1 VAGYDKVL
9 TRSKQVQKMTAFFE
23 KIIIILLLLAVVFS
37 ALAHG
42 VVDAWSVAL
51 LEILGVGAI
60 LLWSV
65 AVVFEKGLKIHLPS
79 LALPVV
85 AFLVLGLL
93 HCIAFKNGEGE
104 LRSLSAD
111 VEATRKT
118 VFLLFFLCSSF
129 LIAANLF
136 VEKKRLYAL
145 VNFLIAYGMAMAMFA
160 LLQFFTWNGR
170 FYWLKPNTQSVSP
183 FGPFVSHNHF
193 AGYMEMLIPLAIAM
207 TLARGMKVEAR
218 LFYGFSALVMS
229 TASVASLSR
238 GGMISLAAMLLFIAF
253 CKLFINAS
261 RRVESL
267 KRGSSSLPRGAQP
280 TGRRHPLSS
289 PQRRMTLI
297 KGAAL
302 VAVVTVAVLISILWV
317 GPDRLAGRMASG
329 TLTGANNGG
338 ETFFTS
344 RGWIWK
350 DSWAMIK
357 ANPIFGVG
365 IGAFQT
371 AYPQY
376 SHSDGALVV
385 GQAHNDYLQ
394 ILSDAGIIGGL
405 IALWFIVL
413 VFREIFRA
421 LKSRDVLLSA
431 LALGSGAGIFAI
443 LVHSIFDFNLQLPSN
458 VLLFLILAAILSQ
471 TVKLVRSDEDD
482 SPVVED
488 ALALSTWAKAAK
500 SLRR

>member
-1 VAGYDKVL
+1 
-9 TRSKQVQKMTAFFE
+9 MTAFIE

-42 VVDAWSVAL
+42 VVEAWSIAVV
-51 LEILGVGAI
+51 EIIGVGLI
-60 LLWSV
+60 LLWGV
-65 AVVFEKGLKIHLPS
+65 TAVFERELKIHLPN

-85 AFLVLGLL
+85 AFFVLGLL
-93 HCIAFKNGEGE
+93 HCIAFMNGEGE
-104 LRSLSAD
+104 LQSLSSD

-118 VFLLFFLCSSF
+118 VFLLFFLFSSF
-129 LIAANLF
+129 IIAANLF
-136 VEKKRLYAL
+136 VGRKRLHSL

-170 FYWLKPNTQSVSP
+170 FYWFKPNTQGMSP

-229 TASVASLSR
+229 TACVASLSR
-238 GGMISLAAMLLFIAF
+238 GGMISLAAVLVFIAF
-253 CKLFINAS
+253 CKLFVSAS
-261 RRVESL
+261 RRIESL
-267 KRGSSSLPRGAQP
+267 KRGAPGTAMRHPSSSPHHRV
-280 TGRRHPLSS
+280 
-289 PQRRMTLI
+289 TLI
-297 KGAAL
+297 KGAGL
-302 VAVVTVAVLISILWV
+302 VAVVTAAVFIGILWA
-317 GPDRLAGRMASG
+317 GPDRLAGRLASG
-329 TLTGANNGG
+329 VLTSANTGE

-344 RGWIWK
+344 RGWIWS

-394 ILSDAGIIGGL
+394 MLTDAGLIGGL
-405 IALWFIVL
+405 IAAWFMVL

-421 LKSRDVLLSA
+421 LKSRDALLSA
-431 LALGSGAGIFAI
+431 IALGSGASIFAI

-458 VLLFLILAAILSQ
+458 VLLFLILVAILSQ
-471 TVKLVRSDEDD
+471 AVTLIRGQEDD
-482 SPVVED
+482 SPVLQQ
-488 ALALSTWAKAAK
+488 AFLHSASAKGVQ
-500 SLRR
+500 SLTR